1 LLPTSPGASFAAQLK
16 GGSFPLQRNIANPRR
31 RAVNRQ
37 VPTLAAASEG
47 AIFANAVLAEANRL
61 RQEQSETV
69 KAIRDDIKA
78 EFRAIREDAK
88 AAQEKTQAEFRAIR
102 EDAKAAQEKTQAE
115 FKAAQENTQ
124 AEFRAIREDAK
135 AAQENTQ
142 AEFKAAQENTQAEF
156 KAVREDVSNLNTTI
170 KVLAASGGTVA
181 VVVGLLA
188 NAGKILRLF

>member
-1 LLPTSPGASFAAQLK
+1 M
-16 GGSFPLQRNIANPRR
+16 
-31 RAVNRQ
+31 
-37 VPTLAAASEG
+37 PTLATASEG
-47 AIFANAVLAEANRL
+47 AIFANAVLEEANRL

-88 AAQEKTQAEFRAIR
+88 AAQE
-102 EDAKAAQEKTQAE
+102 
-115 FKAAQENTQ
+115 NTQ

-135 AAQENTQ
+135 AAQESTQ
-142 AEFKAAQENTQAEF
+142 AEFRAI
-156 KAVREDVSNLNTTI
+156 REDVTNLNTTI
-170 KVLAASGGTVA
+170 KVIAASGGTVA

>member
-1 LLPTSPGASFAAQLK
+1 MLPTSPGASFAAQLK

-88 AAQEKTQAEFRAIR
+88 AAQEKTQAEF
-102 EDAKAAQEKTQAE
+102 
-115 FKAAQENTQ
+115 KAAQENTQ
-124 AEFRAIREDAK
+124 AEFRAIREDA
-135 AAQENTQ
+135 
-142 AEFKAAQENTQAEF
+142 KAAQENTQAEF